1 MAIPIFEGVIKS
13 RDEIKHAKFVL
24 LYEFGKESDGVFK
37 AYRVKNIGELSKEQ
51 MIKTGYEAPH
61 HDPYLC
67 YFFDEEIDLGE
78 FDIQAIIEADKAK
91 FEAAKKDQSESYPEG
106 RPIYMNGFELI
117 KFRK

>member
-51 MIKTGYEAPH
+51 I
-61 HDPYLC
+61 
-67 YFFDEEIDLGE
+67 
-78 FDIQAIIEADKAK
+78 
-91 FEAAKKDQSESYPEG
+91 SESYPEG